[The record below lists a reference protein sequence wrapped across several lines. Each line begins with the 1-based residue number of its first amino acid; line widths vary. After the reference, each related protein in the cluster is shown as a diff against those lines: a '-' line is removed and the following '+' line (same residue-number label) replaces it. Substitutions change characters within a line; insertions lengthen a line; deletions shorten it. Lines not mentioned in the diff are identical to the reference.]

1 MGTRRAGPET
11 SGRGAL
17 PGPLG
22 PWQNDASTE
31 RPSSMGE
38 PSMLGN
44 WVEVLRTCN
53 LPQDRRMDPVSKWL
67 IITRSCVFSI
77 TALSALLGGLL
88 AAFDGA
94 FSLSRW
100 LLVLAG
106 LVLAHAAN
114 NMINDLFDT
123 LEGVDTDD
131 YPRAHYAPHPILDR
145 LVSRNTLIA
154 AIVACVLVDF
164 VIAVILTRRCGWP
177 VMVFAVAGFLT
188 SLFYVAPPLKL
199 KHRGFG
205 ELALL
210 IIWGPLMISGTY
222 YVMAGSVAGP
232 DLARLPPL
240 RPGRR
245 PGAHGEAHGQARER
259 QGEGCEDIARGAR
272 AKGCDTGDA
281 TCRMGVLPLDRCPG
295 LLRRAAMADTA
306 RGDHAAPG
314 EPPHRC
320 TRTAPAHDDTRGLF
334 SCRGRRARAFQEAIR
349 PLPAPGSLS
358 PVASLV
364 RGMVYLVDQGC
375 GRIFFTGSPGRR
387 CGKENPGALERALE
401 LEGGGGPGPP
411 AVLRADLP
419 WPTGRQPPSAK
430 RLCPAG
436 DAGRSRDSC
445 AEPTLAIKEGHRPWG
460 TPP

>member
-31 RPSSMGE
+31 RSSSMGE

-164 VIAVILTRRCGWP
+164 VIAVLLTRRCGWP
-177 VMVFAVAGFLT
+177 VMAFAVAGFLT

-222 YVMAGSVAGP
+222 YVMAGSVPARIWLDSLPYG
-232 DLARLPPL
+232 LAVALAL
-240 RPGRR
+240 MGK
-245 PGAHGEAHGQARER
+245 HMDKLEK
-259 QGEGCEDIARGAR
+259 DK
-272 AKGCDTGDA
+272 AKGVRTLPV
-281 TCRMGVLPLDRCPG
+281 VLG
-295 LLRRAAMADTA
+295 QK
-306 RGDHAAPG
+306 G
-314 EPPHRC
+314 
-320 TRTAPAHDDTRGLF
+320 
-334 SCRGRRARAFQEAIR
+334 AIR
-349 PLPAPGSLS
+349 ATQLAVWVFYLS
-358 PVASLV
+358 IAALV
-364 RGMVYLVDQGC
+364 FSG
-375 GRIFFTGSPGRR
+375 
-387 CGKENPGALERALE
+387 E
-401 LEGGGGPGPP
+401 
-411 AVLRADLP
+411 LP
-419 WPTGRQPPSAK
+419 WPTLLVVTTLPRASRLIVALEQPLPTTTREAFSRVEDVVPEHFKKRFDPSLPLEAYPLWPLWYVVWCIWWTRAAGGYFSLGLLVAVVGR
-430 RLCPAG
+430 RILG
-436 DAGRSRDSC
+436 
-445 AEPTLAIKEGHRPWG
+445 L
-460 TPP
+460 